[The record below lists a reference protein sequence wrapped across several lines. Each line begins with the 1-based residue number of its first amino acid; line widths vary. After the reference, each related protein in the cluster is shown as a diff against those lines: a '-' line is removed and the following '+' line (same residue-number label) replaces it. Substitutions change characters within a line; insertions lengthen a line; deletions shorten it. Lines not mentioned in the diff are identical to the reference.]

1 MCGIWFLL
9 HFSFFQSDIERSEYF
24 PKLDAQM
31 TARGLGAYRKNRN
44 DMYQVLLP
52 YLDDAIRNAKKLA
65 VINKGKLPADAAP
78 GTEVYRLVEK
88 LRPYL
93 DPVDPVK

>member
-1 MCGIWFLL
+1 
-9 HFSFFQSDIERSEYF
+9 
-24 PKLDAQM
+24 
-31 TARGLGAYRKNRN
+31 
-44 DMYQVLLP
+44 MYQVLLP

-93 DPVDPVK
+93 DPVEPVK